1 MSTSGVEAFA
11 HRFVPAHTA
20 GALTLLLLHGTGGD
34 EHDLLELGRALDGQA
49 ALLSPR
55 GQVSERGANR
65 WFRRL
70 AEGVFDT
77 DDLLARTDQLAAFV
91 TSATTHYRLDASR
104 LVAVGFSN
112 GANIAAT
119 LLFRHPHLLRGAV
132 LFAPMVTL
140 NDPPMA
146 DLSGVGVFLAAG
158 RADPI
163 APPEQAERL
172 AEQLLERGAAI
183 ELRWHP
189 GGHGI
194 DPHILAQATTWLG
207 KLRAATSTA
216 PLP

>member
-1 MSTSGVEAFA
+1 MTGVEGFT
-11 HRFVPAHTA
+11 HRFLPARTD

-34 EHDLLELGRALDGQA
+34 ENDLLELGRALDGQA

-55 GQVSERGANR
+55 GQVRERGANR

-70 AEGVFDT
+70 SEGVFDT
-77 DDLLARTDQLAAFV
+77 QDLLARTDQLTAFV
-91 TSATTHYRLDASR
+91 TSATAHYRLDASR

-119 LLFRHPHLLRGAV
+119 LLLRHPQLLRGAV

-140 NDPPMA
+140 NDPPIV
-146 DLSGVGVFLAAG
+146 DLSGVAVFLAAG

-172 AEQLLERGAAI
+172 AEQFIERGAAV

-194 DPHILAQATTWLG
+194 DRNVFAQATAWLS
-207 KLRAATSTA
+207 KLRAAISTA

>member
-1 MSTSGVEAFA
+1 MTGVEGFT
-11 HRFVPAHTA
+11 HRFLPAHDA

-34 EHDLLELGRALDGQA
+34 ENDLLELGRTLDGQA

-55 GQVSERGANR
+55 GQVRERGANR

-77 DDLLARTDQLAAFV
+77 QDLLARTDQLATFI
-91 TSATTHYRLDASR
+91 TSATAHYRLDASR

-119 LLFRHPHLLRGAV
+119 LLLRHPQLLRGAV
-132 LFAPMVTL
+132 LFAPMATL
-140 NDPPMA
+140 NDPPMV

-158 RADPI
+158 RADRI
-163 APPEQAERL
+163 VPPEQAERL
-172 AEQLLERGAAI
+172 AEQFIERGAAV

-194 DPHILAQATTWLG
+194 DRNIFAQATAWLS
-207 KLRAATSTA
+207 KLRAAISTA

>member
-1 MSTSGVEAFA
+1 MSASGVQAFV
-11 HRFVPAHTA
+11 HRFEPARA
-20 GALTLLLLHGTGGD
+20 PDALTLLLLHGTGGD
-34 EHDLLELGRALDGQA
+34 ENDLLELGRALDPRA

-55 GQVSERGANR
+55 GQVSEHGANR

-91 TSATTHYRLDASR
+91 TAAVARYRLDASR

-112 GANIAAT
+112 GANIAAA
-119 LLFRHPHLLRGAV
+119 LLLRHPHLLRAAV
-132 LFAPMVTL
+132 LFAAMVPL
-140 NDPPMA
+140 ADPPVA
-146 DLSGVGVFLAAG
+146 DLSGVAVFLAAG

-163 APPEQAERL
+163 APPGQAERL
-172 AEQLLERGAAI
+172 AGQLTDRGAAV

-189 GGHGI
+189 GGHEI
-194 DPHILAQATTWLG
+194 DPRSLAQATTWLG
-207 KLRAATSTA
+207 KLRAATSTD

>member
-1 MSTSGVEAFA
+1 MSTSGVEAFV
-11 HRFVPAHTA
+11 HRFEPARA
-20 GALTLLLLHGTGGD
+20 PDALTLLLLHGTGGD
-34 EHDLLELGRALDGQA
+34 ENDLLEFGRALDPQA

-55 GQVSERGANR
+55 GQVSEYGANR

-77 DDLLARTDQLAAFV
+77 GDLLARTDQLAAFV
-91 TSATTHYRLDASR
+91 TGAVSRYGLDASR
-104 LVAVGFSN
+104 LVAAGFSN

-119 LLFRHPHLLRGAV
+119 LLLRHPQLLRAAV
-132 LFAPMVTL
+132 LFAAMVPL

-158 RADPI
+158 RTDPI

-172 AEQLLERGAAI
+172 AEQLIERGAAV

-189 GGHGI
+189 GGHSI
-194 DPHILAQATTWLG
+194 HPRSLTQAIAWLG
-207 KLRAATSTA
+207 KLRAATSTD

>member
-1 MSTSGVEAFA
+1 MSSGVDAFA
-11 HRFVPAHTA
+11 HRFEPARSPDA
-20 GALTLLLLHGTGGD
+20 PTLLLLHGTGGD
-34 EHDLLELGRALDGQA
+34 ENGLVELGHALDAHA

-55 GQVSERGANR
+55 GQVSEQGANR

-70 AEGVFDT
+70 REGVFDT
-77 DDLLARTDQLAAFV
+77 DDLLARTDQLAEFV
-91 TSATTHYRLDASR
+91 THAAEHYRLDTSR

-119 LLFRHPHLLRGAV
+119 LLLRHPRLLRAAI
-132 LFAPMVTL
+132 LFAAMVPLHEPGRT
-140 NDPPMA
+140 
-146 DLSGVGVFLAAG
+146 DLSQVGVFLAAG

-172 AEQLLERGAAI
+172 AGMLTDRGAAV

-189 GGHGI
+189 GGHGL
-194 DPHILAQATTWLG
+194 DRHSLAQATAWLG
-207 KLRAATSTA
+207 KLRAATSTD